1 LNRHSSRGTLFRET
15 LRPADV
21 AELLNKPPA
30 VLRYE
35 VAALRRIINDRFVS
49 DDAKMRQFR
58 NALHV
63 GD

>member
-1 LNRHSSRGTLFRET
+1 
-15 LRPADV
+15 V